1 MVTGMDRFFLSLN
14 KVEDWINNHLP
25 YFYKNK
31 KSLLEYHQMTLYGD
45 RVDMKSVDILL
56 KFYNSQYQ
64 SLNNLMNSDEIYYRK
79 IESI

>member
-1 MVTGMDRFFLSLN
+1 MDRFVPSLD

-25 YFYKNK
+25 YFDKDE

-56 KFYNSQYQ
+56 EFYTSQYQ
-64 SLNNLMNSDEIYYRK
+64 LLYSSV
-79 IESI
+79 